1 MTDREL
7 MQQALDALM
16 AADPDDMI
24 FDAEGH
30 MVFRKSVAINAL
42 RDRLAQPE
50 KKEDW
55 QYVQQLNA
63 FSYPRQWV
71 GLTDEEIKSLPSWW
85 PSYEDAPALIQLVKD
100 IEAKL
105 REKNGGNQT

>member
-7 MQQALDALM
+7 MQQALEALM

-42 RDRLAQPE
+42 RERLAQPE
-50 KKEDW
+50 
-55 QYVQQLNA
+55 
-63 FSYPRQWV
+63 RQWV
-71 GLTDEEIKSLPSWW
+71 KLTDEEIDKVHNKLKTWLMGT
-85 PSYEDAPALIQLVKD
+85 YNTRDIYRAL
-100 IEAKL
+100 EAKL
-105 REKNGGNQT
+105 KEKNGG

>member
-30 MVFRKSVAINAL
+30 MVFRKVVAIDAL

-50 KKEDW
+50 EKK
-55 QYVQQLNA
+55 
-63 FSYPRQWV
+63 
-71 GLTDEEIKSLPSWW
+71 T
-85 PSYEDAPALIQLVKD
+85 
-100 IEAKL
+100 
-105 REKNGGNQT
+105 